1 MNKKIK
7 KLSLTKETLRN
18 LSGHEMKGVA
28 GGISNTCCNSS
39 GDYTIVTCGPA
50 CNSRRCDTVDC

>member
-1 MNKKIK
+1 MKKKLK

-18 LSGHEMKGVA
+18 LSGHEMKGVP

-39 GDYTIVTCGPA
+39 GDYTIVTCGVI
-50 CNSRRCDTVDC
+50 CNSRICESEYC